1 MKRERYKNYS
11 RITIEPGEY
20 YATSEIAVIST
31 LLGSCVAACLYDP
44 HKRLIGMNHFL
55 LSGSPLSKAQLLR
68 TSEGGRYGVHAMELL
83 ISDLVAKGAARS
95 DLRAKIFGGATL
107 IGDRGETECLNR
119 IGSENCRF
127 IKEFLRGEGI
137 PVDAEDLGGEFG
149 RVIHFSNG
157 DFSIYRRK
165 VGADRSASLARRDRE
180 CWQQSIREQVTARQY
195 H

>member
-20 YATSEIAVIST
+20 YATSDIAVIST

-44 HKRLIGMNHFL
+44 HRGLIGMNHFL
-55 LSGSPLSKAQLLR
+55 LSGSPLLNDQPLR
-68 TSEGGRYGVHAMELL
+68 ESDGGRYGIHAMELL
-83 ISDLVAKGAARS
+83 IGDMVAKGTDRTR
-95 DLRAKIFGGATL
+95 LRAKVFGGATL
-107 IGDRGETECLNR
+107 MGDRGEPESLNR
-119 IGSENCRF
+119 IGRENCRF
-127 IKEFLRGEGI
+127 IREFLTAEGI

-165 VGADRSASLARRDRE
+165 VGANRSASLVRRDRE
-180 CWQQSIREQVTARQY
+180 CWQRAIRDQIAVR
-195 H
+195 